1 MASIKTNS
9 IVVKIEEYLDST
21 YLKLPEEAGISIE
34 EAEVV
39 INKIIEEG
47 IASNFA
53 CVMIRPNFVSKAVER
68 IQTSKSKLKVG
79 TVIDFPFGNSS
90 TEKKIEEAEEA
101 ISNGAYDIDFVCD
114 YNSFKRGSFVK
125 FDADIIEGTKICVE
139 NKKITKWIIET
150 GALSKDEI
158 RNISKRITK
167 LIQSHFPTFVK
178 NVYIKTSTGYY
189 GGYGA
194 TVKDV
199 KVIKSVSGNLKI
211 KASGGISNLKDA
223 LAMLEAGAD
232 RIGTSKA
239 VDIFNEKEKQVK

>member
-1 MASIKTNS
+1 M
-9 IVVKIEEYLDST
+9 KIEEYLDST

-53 CVMIRPNFVSKAVER
+53 CVMIRPNFVSKAVEM

-194 TVKDV
+194 TLKDV

>member
-1 MASIKTNS
+1 
-9 IVVKIEEYLDST
+9 VKIEEYLDST
-21 YLKLPEEAGISIE
+21 YLKLPEEAGITIE
-34 EAEVV
+34 ETEDIVF
-39 INKIIEEG
+39 KIIEEG

-53 CVMIRPNFVSKAVER
+53 CVMIRPNFVSKAVEK

-101 ISNGAYDIDFVCD
+101 IRNGAYDIDFVCD

-125 FDADIIEGTKICVE
+125 FDADIIEGTKICAE
-139 NKKITKWIIET
+139 NKRITKWIIET

-158 RNISKRITK
+158 RIITKRITK
-167 LIQSHFPTFVK
+167 LIESKFPHYASKVF
-178 NVYIKTSTGYY
+178 IKTSTGYY

-194 TVKDV
+194 TLKDV

-211 KASGGISNLKDA
+211 KASGGISNIKDA
-223 LAMLEAGAD
+223 LAMIEAGAD

-239 VDIFNEKEKQVK
+239 EDIFLQNSKQVK

>member
-1 MASIKTNS
+1 
-9 IVVKIEEYLDST
+9 VKIEEYLDST
-21 YLKLPEEAGISIE
+21 YLKLPEEAGVSIE
-34 EAEVV
+34 EMEVK
-39 INKIIEEG
+39 INEIIEEG

-53 CVMIRPNFVSKAVER
+53 CVMIRPNFVSKAVEK

-79 TVIDFPFGNSS
+79 TVIDFPFGNNS
-90 TEKKIEEAEEA
+90 TKNKLNEAKEA

-114 YNSFKRGSFVK
+114 YNSFKRGNYEK
-125 FDADIIEGTKICVE
+125 FDTDIFEGTKICYE
-139 NKKITKWIIET
+139 NKNIVKWIIET

-158 RNISKRITK
+158 RNISKRITI

-178 NVYIKTSTGYY
+178 NIYIKTSTGYY

-194 TVKDV
+194 TLKDV

-211 KASGGISNLKDA
+211 KASGGISNFKDA
-223 LAMLEAGAD
+223 SAIIEAGAD

-239 VDIFNEKEKQVK
+239 LDILSESTKV

>member
-1 MASIKTNS
+1 M
-9 IVVKIEEYLDST
+9 KIEEYLDST

-34 EAEVV
+34 ETETK
-39 INKIIEEG
+39 INAFIEEG

-53 CVMIRPNFVSKAVER
+53 CVMIRPNFVSKAVEK
-68 IQTSKSKLKVG
+68 IQISKSKLKVG
-79 TVIDFPFGNSS
+79 TVIDFPFGNDS
-90 TEKKIEEAEEA
+90 TKNKINEAKEA
-101 ISNGAYDIDFVCD
+101 IANGAFDIDFVCD
-114 YNSFKRGSFVK
+114 YNSFKRGNYEK
-125 FDADIIEGTKICVE
+125 FDTDIFEGTKICFK
-139 NKKITKWIIET
+139 NKKIVKWIIET

-158 RNISKRITK
+158 RNISKRIAK
-167 LIQSHFPTFVK
+167 LIQANFPTFVK

-194 TVKDV
+194 TLKDV

-223 LAMLEAGAD
+223 LAMIEAGAD

-239 VDIFNEKEKQVK
+239 LDIFNEKCKQVK

>member
-1 MASIKTNS
+1 M
-9 IVVKIEEYLDST
+9 KIEEYLDST
-21 YLKLPEEAGISIE
+21 YLKLPEEAGITIE
-34 EAEVV
+34 ETEDIVF
-39 INKIIEEG
+39 KIIEEG

-53 CVMIRPNFVSKAVER
+53 CVMIRPNFVSKAVEK

-101 ISNGAYDIDFVCD
+101 IRNGAYDIDFVCD

-167 LIQSHFPTFVK
+167 LIQSNFPTFVK

-194 TVKDV
+194 TLKDV

-211 KASGGISNLKDA
+211 KASGGISNLKDVPS
-223 LAMLEAGAD
+223 EFKSPD
-232 RIGTSKA
+232 S
-239 VDIFNEKEKQVK
+239 

>member
-1 MASIKTNS
+1 M
-9 IVVKIEEYLDST
+9 KIEEYLDST

-39 INKIIEEG
+39 INKILEEG
-47 IASNFA
+47 IDSNFA
-53 CVMIRPNFVSKAVER
+53 CVMIRPNFVSKAVEM

-194 TVKDV
+194 TLKDV

-223 LAMLEAGAD
+223 LAMIEAGAD

>member
-1 MASIKTNS
+1 M
-9 IVVKIEEYLDST
+9 KIEEYLDST

-53 CVMIRPNFVSKAVER
+53 CVMIRPNFVSKAVEK

>member
-1 MASIKTNS
+1 M
-9 IVVKIEEYLDST
+9 KIEEYLDST
-21 YLKLPEEAGISIE
+21 YLKLPEEAGVSIE
-34 EAEVV
+34 ETEAK
-39 INKIIEEG
+39 INEIIEEG

-53 CVMIRPNFVSKAVER
+53 CVMIRPNFVSKAVEK
-68 IQTSKSKLKVG
+68 IQNSKSKLKVG
-79 TVIDFPFGNSS
+79 TVIDFPLGNDS
-90 TEKKIEEAEEA
+90 TENKVIEAKEA

-167 LIQSHFPTFVK
+167 LIQSHFPAFVK
-178 NVYIKTSTGYY
+178 NIYIKTSTGYY

-194 TVKDV
+194 TLKDV

-211 KASGGISNLKDA
+211 KASGGVSNLKDT
-223 LAMLEAGAD
+223 LAMIEAGAD

-239 VDIFNEKEKQVK
+239 RDIFNEKLKQVK

>member
-1 MASIKTNS
+1 M
-9 IVVKIEEYLDST
+9 KIEEYLDST

-53 CVMIRPNFVSKAVER
+53 CVMIRSNFISKAVEM

-79 TVIDFPFGNSS
+79 TVIDFPFGNDS
-90 TEKKIEEAEEA
+90 TENKVNEAKEA
-101 ISNGAYDIDFVCD
+101 ISNGAFDIDFVCD
-114 YNSFKRGSFVK
+114 YNSFKRGNYEK
-125 FDADIIEGTKICVE
+125 FDTDIVEGTKICFE
-139 NKKITKWIIET
+139 NKKIVKWIVET
-150 GALSKDEI
+150 GALSRDEI

-194 TVKDV
+194 TLKDV

-223 LAMLEAGAD
+223 LAMIEAGAD

>member
-1 MASIKTNS
+1 M
-9 IVVKIEEYLDST
+9 KIEEYLDST
-21 YLKLPEEAGISIE
+21 YLKLPEEVGISVE
-34 EAEVV
+34 ETEVV

-53 CVMIRPNFVSKAVER
+53 CIMIRPNFVFKAVEK

-90 TEKKIEEAEEA
+90 TEKKIKEAEEA

-125 FDADIIEGTKICVE
+125 FDADIVEGTKICVE

-158 RNISKRITK
+158 RNISRRITK
-167 LIQSHFPTFVK
+167 LIESHFPAFVK

-189 GGYGA
+189 SGYGA
-194 TVKDV
+194 TLKDV
-199 KVIKSVSGNLKI
+199 KVIKSVSGDLKI

-223 LAMLEAGAD
+223 LAMIEAGAD

-239 VDIFNEKEKQVK
+239 VDIFNEKE

>member
-1 MASIKTNS
+1 M
-9 IVVKIEEYLDST
+9 KIEEYLDST

-194 TVKDV
+194 TLKDV

>member
-1 MASIKTNS
+1 M
-9 IVVKIEEYLDST
+9 KIEEYLDST
-21 YLKLPEEAGISIE
+21 YLKLPEEAGISAE
-34 EAEVV
+34 ETEVI

-53 CVMIRPNFVSKAVER
+53 CVMIRPNFVSKAVEM

-194 TVKDV
+194 TLKDV

-223 LAMLEAGAD
+223 LSLLNLMPINKD
-232 RIGTSKA
+232 FDQS
-239 VDIFNEKEKQVK
+239 

>member
-1 MASIKTNS
+1 M
-9 IVVKIEEYLDST
+9 KIEEYLDST
-21 YLKLPEEAGISIE
+21 YLKLPEEAGISIKE
-34 EAEVV
+34 TEVI

-53 CVMIRPNFVSKAVER
+53 CVMIRPNFISKAVEK
-68 IQTSKSKLKVG
+68 IQNSKSKLKVG

-90 TEKKIEEAEEA
+90 TEKKIKEAEKA

-114 YNSFKRGSFVK
+114 YNSFKAGSFVK
-125 FDADIIEGTKICVE
+125 FDADIIEGTKICFE

-158 RNISKRITK
+158 RNISKRITI

-178 NVYIKTSTGYY
+178 NIYIKTSTGYY

-194 TVKDV
+194 TLKDV

-211 KASGGISNLKDA
+211 KASGGISNLKDT
-223 LAMLEAGAD
+223 LAMIEAGAD

-239 VDIFNEKEKQVK
+239 RDICNEK

>member
-1 MASIKTNS
+1 
-9 IVVKIEEYLDST
+9 VKIEEYLDST

-34 EAEVV
+34 ETEVI

-53 CVMIRPNFVSKAVER
+53 CVMIRPNFISKAVEK
-68 IQTSKSKLKVG
+68 IQNSKSKLKVG

-90 TEKKIEEAEEA
+90 TEKKIEEAEKA

-114 YNSFKRGSFVK
+114 YNSFKTGSFVK

-167 LIQSHFPTFVK
+167 LIQFHFPTFVK

-194 TVKDV
+194 TLKDV
-199 KVIKSVSGNLKI
+199 KVIKSVSGDLKI

-223 LAMLEAGAD
+223 LAMIQAGAD

-239 VDIFNEKEKQVK
+239 VDIFNEK

>member
-1 MASIKTNS
+1 M
-9 IVVKIEEYLDST
+9 KIEEYLDST

-34 EAEVV
+34 ETEVV

-53 CVMIRPNFVSKAVER
+53 CVMIRPNFVSKAVEK

-90 TEKKIEEAEEA
+90 TEMKIEEAEEA
-101 ISNGAYDIDFVCD
+101 IGNGAYDIDFVCD

-194 TVKDV
+194 TLKDV

-211 KASGGISNLKDA
+211 KASGGISNFKEA

-239 VDIFNEKEKQVK
+239 VDIFNEKEKLVK

>member
-1 MASIKTNS
+1 M
-9 IVVKIEEYLDST
+9 KIEEYLDST
-21 YLKLPEEAGISIE
+21 YLKLPEEAGISVE
-34 EAEVV
+34 ETDAK
-39 INKIIEEG
+39 INEIIEEG

-53 CVMIRPNFVSKAVER
+53 CVMIRPNFVSKAVEK

-79 TVIDFPFGNSS
+79 TVIDFPFGNDS
-90 TEKKIEEAEEA
+90 TENKVIEAKEA

-158 RNISKRITK
+158 RNISKRITQ
-167 LIQSHFPTFVK
+167 LIQSNFPTFVK
-178 NVYIKTSTGYY
+178 YVYIKTSTGYY

-194 TVKDV
+194 TIKDV

-211 KASGGISNLKDA
+211 KASGGISNLNDA
-223 LAMLEAGAD
+223 LAMIEAGAD

-239 VDIFNEKEKQVK
+239 VDIFKEK